1 MQPKQIK
8 FAALFVVALAVSGC
22 AGSTATDAGP
32 PFCLAAAPISA
43 SSRDT
48 EDTRLQIDA
57 HNAVGLEFC
66 GW

>member
-1 MQPKQIK
+1 MHRKPTV
-8 FAALFVVALAVSGC
+8 FAALLGAAMAATSC

-32 PFCLAAAPISA
+32 PFCLVAEPIHG

-48 EDTRLQIDA
+48 EGTRKQTDA
-57 HNAVGLEFC
+57 HNAVGARFC

>member
-1 MQPKQIK
+1 MTCAVLLS
-8 FAALFVVALAVSGC
+8 AALAASGC

-32 PFCLAAAPISA
+32 PFCLVAAPIHA

-48 EDTRLQIDA
+48 EGTRIQIDA
-57 HNAVGLEFC
+57 HNAVGAEFC

>member
-1 MQPKQIK
+1 MRRKPMI
-8 FAALFVVALAVSGC
+8 FAVLSGVALAASGC

-32 PFCLAAAPISA
+32 PFCLAAEPIHG

-48 EDTRLQIDA
+48 EETRVQIDA
-57 HNAVGLEFC
+57 HNAVGVEFC

>member
-1 MQPKQIK
+1 MT
-8 FAALFVVALAVSGC
+8 FAALFGVALAASGC
-22 AGSTATDAGP
+22 AGSTASDAGP
-32 PFCLAAAPISA
+32 PFCLVAAPIHA

-57 HNAVGLEFC
+57 HNAVGAELC